1 MRLCRTA
8 LFAAVGVLA
17 VAGPGGC
24 ADDPRQG
31 YSFSN
36 PSTREARS
44 VQVLVFRN
52 ATSEPGHEALL
63 TEAII
68 KELQTRG
75 YRVVQGATADSV
87 LAGTIRSTNLRKL
100 STDPETGLVQEMG
113 LSMTID
119 FEWRD
124 NRTNKVLAARQ
135 GFTASDSFVAA
146 RGGAEPIEAGQHSVY
161 ARLAKDLV
169 GELRGAW

>member
-1 MRLCRTA
+1 MRARSTVLLAA
-8 LFAAVGVLA
+8 LGLLAAGI
-17 VAGPGGC
+17 VAGC

-31 YSFSN
+31 YSFST
-36 PSTREARS
+36 PSAREARS

-75 YRVVQGATADSV
+75 FRVVQGATADSV

-100 STDPETGLVQEMG
+100 STDPQTGLVQEMG

-161 ARLAKDLV
+161 ARLAKDLA